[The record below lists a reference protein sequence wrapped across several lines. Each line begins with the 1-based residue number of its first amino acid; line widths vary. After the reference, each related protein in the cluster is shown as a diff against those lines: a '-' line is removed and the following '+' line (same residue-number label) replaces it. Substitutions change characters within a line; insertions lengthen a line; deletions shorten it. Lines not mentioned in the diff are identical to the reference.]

1 MNQFFNFHRIVQ
13 VLHLRMFDFLLRFPF
28 FFQFSKLAKRQ
39 AIALKVLHDF
49 TDKVIYRRR
58 QQLLNQGINN
68 NQLDENDVDYVD
80 IGIKKKQAFLDT
92 LLQSTM
98 DNQLLSDLEIR
109 EEVDTFMFEGHD
121 TTTSGITFCL
131 YCIAMNPDVQ
141 QRCFDEIREV
151 FVNKDEPASLQHL
164 NKLHYLEL
172 VIKETLR
179 LFPSV
184 PLIGRTPTEDIQL
197 STFARSSY
205 SSRYIYSSLIFSLLL
220 TANDKVIPAGA
231 NIIVPIYFM
240 GHNTKLFADAETFNP
255 ERSFKSTTNDSVN
268 YFAYIP
274 FSAGPRNCI
283 GQRFAM
289 MEMKSIVS
297 KTLRHYHV
305 KLTEN
310 SKVYPTLTSELILR
324 PDNAIK
330 FNFTP
335 REY

>member
-1 MNQFFNFHRIVQ
+1 M
-13 VLHLRMFDFLLRFPF
+13 LHLRMFDFLLRYPF
-28 FFQFSKLAKRQ
+28 FFQFSSLAKRQ
-39 AIALKVLHDF
+39 SIALQVLHDF
-49 TDKVIYRRR
+49 TDKVIFRRR

-68 NQLDENDVDYVD
+68 NRLDDNDQDYGD

-92 LLQSTM
+92 LLQSTVN
-98 DNQLLSDLEIR
+98 NQPLTDLEIR

-131 YCIAMNPDVQ
+131 YCIAKNPEVQ
-141 QRCFDEIREV
+141 QRCFDELRDV
-151 FVNKDEPASLQHL
+151 FADKEEPASLQHL

-184 PLIGRTPTEDIQL
+184 PLIGRTSTEDIHL
-197 STFARSSY
+197 SEFNATIKVLY
-205 SSRYIYSSLIFSLLL
+205 VILIIIFLL
-220 TANDKVIPAGA
+220 ANNKVIPAGA
-231 NIIVPIYFM
+231 NIVVPIYFM
-240 GHNTKLFADAETFNP
+240 GHNTKLFADAETFMP
-255 ERSFKSTTNDSVN
+255 ERSFKSSANDSVN

-289 MEMKSIVS
+289 MEIKSIVS
-297 KTLRHYHV
+297 KTLRNYHIE
-305 KLTEN
+305 LTES

-324 PDNAIK
+324 PENAIK
-330 FNFTP
+330 FYLKP
-335 REY
+335 RVY